1 MSEKYSPQ
9 GGAGDL
15 SRTGSVAGGLGGI
28 VSGGFL
34 KLGYIPVSQ
43 VMMMVMMMMTLIVV
57 VMVMVVIMEMV
68 MEMAWGN
75 CVRIY
80 SSDDEDELI
89 CTNTGYLSS
98 AFKSMMLEYI
108 CVMSDT

>member
-1 MSEKYSPQ
+1 MARLAQVRPEYWLKNIVWEIFLRKTLSERYSPQ

-43 VMMMVMMMMTLIVV
+43 VMMMI
-57 VMVMVVIMEMV
+57 
-68 MEMAWGN
+68 N
-75 CVRIY
+75 
-80 SSDDEDELI
+80 
-89 CTNTGYLSS
+89 
-98 AFKSMMLEYI
+98 
-108 CVMSDT
+108 

>member
-1 MSEKYSPQ
+1 MCGEIFLRKTLSERYSPQ

-43 VMMMVMMMMTLIVV
+43 V
-57 VMVMVVIMEMV
+57 
-68 MEMAWGN
+68 
-75 CVRIY
+75 R
-80 SSDDEDELI
+80 DDEDSLDVFI
-89 CTNTGYLSS
+89 
-98 AFKSMMLEYI
+98 
-108 CVMSDT
+108 

>member
-1 MSEKYSPQ
+1 MKAGSPQ

-43 VMMMVMMMMTLIVV
+43 VIKMMMMLMLI
-57 VMVMVVIMEMV
+57 I
-68 MEMAWGN
+68 
-75 CVRIY
+75 
-80 SSDDEDELI
+80 
-89 CTNTGYLSS
+89 
-98 AFKSMMLEYI
+98 YI
-108 CVMSDT
+108 CALLQAVGQCEGKAR